1 MNDTEEIVAASG
13 VFDYE
18 ADQLFV
24 ELAETSVS
32 KSIDE
37 TGSGVLM
44 LKNKHGDTIKLR
56 CECAILTGDLR
67 KALGSFVAGET
78 W

>member
-1 MNDTEEIVAASG
+1 MCPSKNSQRACCCDFYLLPISKARDA
-13 VFDYE
+13 
-18 ADQLFV
+18 
-24 ELAETSVS
+24 VS
-32 KSIDE
+32 NLLDE

-44 LKNKHGDTIKLR
+44 LKNKNGDTIKLR